1 VLDIFSL
8 KPLDV
13 EGLRKNIEEVGGNVI
28 VVE

>member
-13 EGLRKNIEEVGGNVI
+13 EGLKKNIE
-28 VVE
+28 